1 MPCAPTD
8 PKIKFS
14 FRSQLG
20 NWYESFLEKFFKPIA
35 AFCKIYKSRF
45 DKNEKK
51 NQNHMFI
58 NSDLISPRDPE
69 FFSSERGG
77 IATVAPRRTAVKKA
91 VTFFNGNI
99 CTNQRSFLILRHQFE
114 FSIIPDCPSTRAKQI
129 IRTR

>member
-20 NWYESFLEKFFKPIA
+20 NWYESFLEKFFKPIT

-51 NQNHMFI
+51 IKTTCLLTQILSVPEIQNFFHQ
-58 NSDLISPRDPE
+58 NEGGLPRLHHGE
-69 FFSSERGG
+69 
-77 IATVAPRRTAVKKA
+77 PR
-91 VTFFNGNI
+91 
-99 CTNQRSFLILRHQFE
+99 
-114 FSIIPDCPSTRAKQI
+114 
-129 IRTR
+129 